1 MLKPLTNLLFTAT
14 LCVSLILP
22 CLVQASDLEAFLS
35 QQSIRQRMA
44 DTYGD
49 KAIKRIDAL
58 VNTLRDAKSMSDKQ
72 KLTEIN
78 NFFNM
83 LVYAQDKK
91 LWGQNDYWASPLEF
105 VGAKGGDCED
115 YSIAKYYSLMELGV
129 GEDQLRLVYVKA
141 VKYDQ
146 FHMVLA
152 YYPSRRA
159 NPLILDNLEYDIKP
173 ASRRKDLIP
182 VYSFNAKHLW
192 VMGKAKKGEPVGNAD
207 KLSEWKSVKSRFSS
221 QKLKSPRT
229 VL

>member
-1 MLKPLTNLLFTAT
+1 MHKRYFGLIACMLVSVGSFFSPHLL
-14 LCVSLILP
+14 
-22 CLVQASDLEAFLS
+22 ASELEVFLS
-35 QQSIRQRMA
+35 QQSIRSRIA

-58 VNTLRDAKSMSDKQ
+58 ITTLQNASVMSQKQ
-72 KLTEIN
+72 KLEEVN

-83 LVYAQDKK
+83 LVYAQDQK
-91 LWGQNDYWASPLEF
+91 LWGKNDYWASPLEF

-115 YSIAKYYSLMELGV
+115 YSIAKYYSLMELGIA
-129 GEDQLRLVYVKA
+129 EEQLRLVYVKA
-141 VKYDQ
+141 VKYNQ

-159 NPLILDNLEYDIKP
+159 NPLILDNLEYDIIP
-173 ASRRKDLIP
+173 ASRRKDLLP

-192 VMGKAKKGEPVGNAD
+192 VMGKAKKGEPVGSSD
-207 KLSEWKSVKSRFSS
+207 KLSEWKSVKSRFSGAT
-221 QKLKSPRT
+221 LKSPRT

>member
-1 MLKPLTNLLFTAT
+1 MKLLPPFLIKVL
-14 LCVSLILP
+14 LCCSLFIP
-22 CLVQASDLEAFLS
+22 SLVQALDLEAFLS
-35 QQSIRQRMA
+35 QESIRQRMA

-58 VNTLRDAKSMSDKQ
+58 INTLRDAQSLSEKQ
-72 KLTEIN
+72 KLTEVN

-83 LVYAQDKK
+83 MVYAQDKK

-115 YSIAKYYSLMELGV
+115 YAIAKYYSLMELGV
-129 GEDQLRLVYVKA
+129 GEEQLRLVYVKA
-141 VKYDQ
+141 IKYDQ

-152 YYPSRRA
+152 YYPNRRA
-159 NPLILDNLEYDIKP
+159 NPLILDNLEYDINP

-192 VMGKAKKGEPVGNAD
+192 VMGKAKKGEPVGTAD

-221 QKLKSPRT
+221 QKLKSPRA

>member
-1 MLKPLTNLLFTAT
+1 MLKFYLGTVICFLMALSLLHSTNAL
-14 LCVSLILP
+14 
-22 CLVQASDLEAFLS
+22 ASDLEHFLS
-35 QQSIRQRMA
+35 QQSIRAKME
-44 DTYGD
+44 DTYGEQ
-49 KAIKRIDAL
+49 AIKRIDAL
-58 VNTLRDAKSMSDKQ
+58 ISTLQDANSLTEKQ
-72 KLTEIN
+72 KLTEVN
-78 NFFNM
+78 NFFNQF
-83 LVYAQDKK
+83 VYAQDQK
-91 LWGQNDYWASPLEF
+91 LWGKNDYWASPLEF

-141 VKYDQ
+141 IKYDQ

-159 NPLILDNLEYDIKP
+159 NPFILDNLEYDIVP
-173 ASRRKDLIP
+173 ASRRKDLLP

-207 KLSEWKSVKSRFSS
+207 KLSEWKSVKSRFSTTT
-221 QKLKSPRT
+221 LKSPRT

>member
-1 MLKPLTNLLFTAT
+1 MKLLPSVLVKAMLCCLLA
-14 LCVSLILP
+14 LP
-22 CLVQASDLEAFLS
+22 AVVQALDLEAFLS
-35 QQSIRQRMA
+35 QESIRQRMA

-49 KAIKRIDAL
+49 KAIMRTDAL
-58 VNTLRDAKSMSDKQ
+58 INTLRDAQAMSDKE
-72 KLTEIN
+72 KLSEIN

-115 YSIAKYYSLMELGV
+115 YAIAKYYSLMELGV
-129 GEDQLRLVYVKA
+129 AEDQLRLVYVKA

-159 NPLILDNLEYDIKP
+159 NPFILDNLEYDIKP
-173 ASRRKDLIP
+173 ASKRKDLIP

-221 QKLKSPRT
+221 QNLKSPRT